1 MLLVARRSSAPPRLS
16 LLLLLLLLADERR
29 VPFCGSWDATQAAQ
43 SLHPFHLTNCKSPKS
58 VVEKARRQKREVL
71 VPVYTGRLMLDAVL
85 MFGGTFDFDRKKRR
99 EKTGGTI
106 FRGTP
111 SV

>member
-1 MLLVARRSSAPPRLS
+1 MLLVARRSSSPPGLL

-71 VPVYTGRLMLDAVL
+71 VPVYTGRLMLDAV
-85 MFGGTFDFDRKKRR
+85 GGTFDFDRKKRR